1 MNYLLF
7 YQKQNL
13 IFFIFEINGIKTLC
27 FHKAA
32 RLQVMYVH
40 YNKAEITLINKQLLQ
55 L

>member
-1 MNYLLF
+1 MIFDLCTEKALNTMNYLLF

-32 RLQVMYVH
+32 RLRVSVR
-40 YNKAEITLINKQLLQ
+40 
-55 L
+55 

>member
-1 MNYLLF
+1 MIFDLCTEKALNAMNYLLF

-32 RLQVMYVH
+32 RLQVSVRS
-40 YNKAEITLINKQLLQ
+40 L
-55 L
+55 